1 METFL
6 CGTVEIT
13 EDPQLGEEIDY
24 SMWHNESEPEYNRQ
38 PPKWPPMI
46 PISTPTLCQEFKLNY

>member
-6 CGTVEIT
+6 CGTGEIT

-38 PPKWPPMI
+38 PPK
-46 PISTPTLCQEFKLNY
+46 